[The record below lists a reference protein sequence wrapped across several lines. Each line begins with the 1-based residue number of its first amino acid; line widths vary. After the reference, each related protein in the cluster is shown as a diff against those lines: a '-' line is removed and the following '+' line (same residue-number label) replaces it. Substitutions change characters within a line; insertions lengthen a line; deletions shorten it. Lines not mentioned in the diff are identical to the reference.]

1 MYIFSLPHQQEW
13 IGFDAAP
20 KYSTL
25 SFQYP
30 FSKYGNFTK
39 AGIGAYLDYDKIGPF
54 TKTGA
59 ALTYTYRIR
68 PQLFGNNDDYLSFGI
83 GGQMSRYTFR
93 SDDLVGL
100 DGISTDPQL
109 IEQAQTSLKPNFNFG
124 VFYMNAPSYYSLQS
138 HYYVGLSINQAIP
151 SRIFTTPALTS
162 SLHATM
168 HFGYRYFETKR
179 SSNYIEPNIMV
190 IYAFS
195 KAIHAMANLR
205 YEELNKF
212 WLAGGIGTNGEIFIQ
227 PGVILDSD
235 SFIGP
240 LVKDGA
246 LRVGLKA
253 DYIIGKFGNYAGL
266 GYEGYIS
273 YIFEK

>member
-1 MYIFSLPHQQEW
+1 MKKICTFFLFLYSFSLINAQQIANWSSYYENGFVWNPALTAKWNTTEFSLTHQQEW

-124 VFYMNAPSYYSLQS
+124 VFYMNAPCK
-138 HYYVGLSINQAIP
+138 VI
-151 SRIFTTPALTS
+151 
-162 SLHATM
+162 
-168 HFGYRYFETKR
+168 
-179 SSNYIEPNIMV
+179 IMWV
-190 IYAFS
+190 F
-195 KAIHAMANLR
+195 
-205 YEELNKF
+205 
-212 WLAGGIGTNGEIFIQ
+212 Q
-227 PGVILDSD
+227 
-235 SFIGP
+235 
-240 LVKDGA
+240 
-246 LRVGLKA
+246 
-253 DYIIGKFGNYAGL
+253 
-266 GYEGYIS
+266 
-273 YIFEK
+273 